1 MLGGAVIGFVTVMLA
16 SGSPTKKAAAVSP
29 QAAVTGNINH
39 KNNLRIKN
47 ASSTRLLHVDTA
59 MGLKHAF
66 SNKKSMVFI
75 TGSFAISIVLF
86 LCFSVLISFMN
97 HALKPLQPYA
107 PDISI
112 TGADSSVLID
122 RSLMEELKALPD
134 ASKVY
139 GRMFHYDV
147 SAMAPLF

>member
-1 MLGGAVIGFVTVMLA
+1 
-16 SGSPTKKAAAVSP
+16 
-29 QAAVTGNINH
+29 
-39 KNNLRIKN
+39 
-47 ASSTRLLHVDTA
+47 